1 MYPWYLCVRV
11 ILAVSFPLNVACQLY
26 GMLTTPKEVAD
37 ANHFAFSPHPLFIV
51 VAFAVQVV
59 LQLYWVVIWFYA
71 THKFPE
77 IEEDEYSPS
86 DPDDTSNIDK
96 EAHAPRRE
104 ITFDDP
110 WPRAKHHVY
119 APIYALG
126 VLCMAAWM
134 FFRMKEWFWA
144 AQVMVTIN
152 VILQLFTIYYVFL
165 MFGPYDVHIPTEVV
179 SRIFAGI
186 SILQFLD
193 NGAVA
198 LGHSG
203 PPSVPVQI
211 LTVVLFIF
219 LALYTD
225 IIFGLCIFYDAL
237 ALLVGQPTWRPALQ
251 TAVGL
256 LGVLIPVRY
265 GYLWFTEP
273 EW

>member
-1 MYPWYLCVRV
+1 MDPFLLGARV
-11 ILAVSFPLNVACQLY
+11 ILTGSFLLNFGCQLY
-26 GMLTTPKEVAD
+26 GMLATPKEVAD
-37 ANHFAFSPHPLFIV
+37 ENRFAFSPHPLFIV
-51 VAFAVQVV
+51 AAFAAQIV
-59 LQLYWVVIWFYA
+59 LQLYWVVIWFIV
-71 THKFPE
+71 THKYPQLDDVLPDE
-77 IEEDEYSPS
+77 ISKVDQEALAQ
-86 DPDDTSNIDK
+86 PDDTGG
-96 EAHAPRRE
+96 AWPLE
-104 ITFDDP
+104 IQL
-110 WPRAKHHVY
+110 VY
-119 APIYALG
+119 TPFYALG
-126 VLCMAAWM
+126 VLLMAACM

-152 VILQLFTIYYVFL
+152 IVIQALIILPFSEFRSFGENLPTHLVAMAFT
-165 MFGPYDVHIPTEVV
+165 
-179 SRIFAGI
+179 GI
-186 SILQFLD
+186 SVLEFLD

-198 LGHSG
+198 LGYSG

-265 GYLWFTEP
+265 GYLWLTDEDL
-273 EW
+273 